1 MEKINIGII
10 REGKNP
16 PDKRVPFTPAQC
28 RALKDQYPQ
37 LDITVQPSSIRCFH
51 DEEYEIQGI
60 RVSEDL
66 SDRDILFGVKEVP
79 IDMLMPNKTYFFF
92 SHTFKK
98 QPYNRDLL
106 RAVLEKKI
114 RLVDYEVLTA
124 ASGKRLVGFGRYAGV
139 VGAYNALFAYGK
151 KTNRYELRPAHTCA
165 DRRDMESELSKVSL
179 PKNFRLALTGGGRVA
194 GGTIEILTAANLKQ
208 VSPEDF
214 LNEKFDEPI
223 FTQLLVKDYVKRVD
237 GASFKPKEFYANPEH
252 FESNFMTYAGRMDVY
267 VACHY
272 WDNRSPF
279 IFTRDDARDPVFN
292 IRVVADVSCD
302 IDGPVATTLRPSTI
316 ADPLYGYDPYLER
329 EVGFMEN
336 NAVGVMAVDN
346 LPCELPK
353 DASEDFG
360 NELMKNVVP
369 ALISDDPTNIIARA
383 SETDL
388 HGNLTEEFS
397 YLEDYVLGKE

>member
-1 MEKINIGII
+1 MEKIKIGII

-37 LDITVQPSSIRCFH
+37 LDITVQPSKIRCFH
-51 DEEYEIQGI
+51 DEEYEIKGI
-60 RVSEDL
+60 RVDEDL
-66 SDRDILFGVKEVP
+66 SDCEYLFGVKEVP
-79 IDMLMPNKTYFFF
+79 VDMLIPNKTYFFF

-98 QPYNRDLL
+98 QSYNRDLL
-106 RAVLEKKI
+106 RAILEKKI

-139 VGAYNALFAYGK
+139 VGAYNALLAYGK
-151 KTNRYELRPAHTCA
+151 KTNRYALEPAHACA
-165 DRRDMESELSKVSL
+165 DRREMEGELSKISL
-179 PKNFRLALTGGGRVA
+179 PKHFRLAMTGGGRVA
-194 GGTIEILTAANLKQ
+194 GGGIEVLKAAGIRQ
-208 VSPEDF
+208 VASQEF
-214 LNEKFDEPI
+214 IEGKFDDPV
-223 FTQLLVKDYVKRVD
+223 FTQLLVQDYVKRKD
-237 GASFKPKEFYANPEH
+237 GKSFNNKEFYENPAD
-252 FESNFMTYAGRMDVY
+252 FESNFMNYAGRMDVY

-272 WDNRSPF
+272 WDSQVPF
-279 IFTRDDARDPVFN
+279 IFTRDDARNPIFN
-292 IRVVADVSCD
+292 IRVVADISCD

-329 EVGFMEN
+329 EVDFMAN

-360 NELMKNVVP
+360 SELIKNVVP
-369 ALISDDPTNIIARA
+369 ALFEEDPTNIIGRA

-388 HGNLTEEFS
+388 KGNLTEEFS
-397 YLEDYVLGKE
+397 YLEDYVLGSE